1 MRDEYYII
9 NINEKIKIMRLF
21 FYSTIVYLIYHVNI
35 ADAIQSFGWRT
46 LVTLVNSIDETRKCD
61 FHFVIIIKNN
71 FFVEFGYS
79 ISFRFIFMF
88 FFASN
93 LPFSFWTTLPLFL
106 RLFLH
111 FIRFQHFQAFSR
123 GFSLTSS
130 LFRGFYLPSFSLR
143 SLHFPPFSLIFF
155 IFTPFPLIST
165 FFAFLIFFLI
175 FSVTLLIVET
185 SMLFQCTARLTIT
198 TKPL

>member
-1 MRDEYYII
+1 
-9 NINEKIKIMRLF
+9 MRLF

-155 IFTPFPLIST
+155 IFTSFCSHFFCYIVNSGNINAFPMHCTSNHNHKATVIHCSIKYPF
-165 FFAFLIFFLI
+165 
-175 FSVTLLIVET
+175 
-185 SMLFQCTARLTIT
+185 SMLPKLFVH
-198 TKPL
+198 